1 MEQTP
6 DAPLAPQTRVVHLGR
21 PARVAGGPLNPPVE
35 LSTTLHAATDEVG
48 DAPPDVVNYARSG
61 VATWQALEE
70 ALGDLEGGTALLLA
84 SGIAAVG
91 AAVQVVLDE
100 RADRDRRPV
109 VVAPT
114 HGYSGT
120 LGLLEHLRSTRRIE
134 LVRVDPADTDA
145 VLAAVAGADLL
156 WVESPVNPTMEITD
170 LAVVCEASRRA
181 GARSV
186 VDSTYATPL
195 LQNPLAL
202 GADVVVHSLTKAIA
216 GHSDVL
222 MGATVTADDGL
233 ARALH
238 EHRAAARAVPG
249 PFEAWL
255 ALRGLRTLDVR
266 LQRAQNSAQVLAERL
281 LEHPAVGRVRYPGL
295 ATDPGHE
302 VALRQMR
309 GPGTLLA
316 VDLAGTRQAETLAAS
331 TRVWTH
337 ATSLGGVESLLERR
351 RRHPGEMRTVPD
363 GLVRL
368 SVGIEHVE
376 DLWADLA
383 QALDAVDRLDGGTID
398 VGGVG

>member
-1 MEQTP
+1 MEPTP

-61 VATWQALEE
+61 VPTWQALEE

-120 LGLLEHLRSTRRIE
+120 LGLLEHLRATRRIE

-170 LAVVCEASRRA
+170 LAAVCEASRRA

-238 EHRAAARAVPG
+238 EHRTRSGAVPG

-266 LQRAQNSAQVLAERL
+266 LQRAQDSAQVLAERL
-281 LEHPAVGRVRYPGL
+281 GEHPAVGRVRYPGL
-295 ATDPGHE
+295 ATDPGHAI
-302 VALRQMR
+302 ALRQMR

-351 RRHPGEMRTVPD
+351 RRHCGEMRTVPD

-383 QALDAVDRLDGGTID
+383 QALDAVDRLG
-398 VGGVG
+398 

>member
-1 MEQTP
+1 MQPTP
-6 DAPLAPQTRVVHLGR
+6 DAPLAPQTRLVHLGR
-21 PARVAGGPLNPPVE
+21 PERTVGGPLNPPVE
-35 LSTTLHAATDEVG
+35 LSTTLHAGTDEAG
-48 DAPPDVVNYARSG
+48 DAPADVVNYARSG
-61 VATWQALEE
+61 VPTWRALED
-70 ALGDLEGGTALLLA
+70 ALGDLEGGTALVLS

-100 RADRDRRPV
+100 RSGAGRLPV
-109 VVAPT
+109 VVAPA

-120 LGLLEHLRSTRRIE
+120 LGLLEHLRRTGRVD

-145 VLAAVAGADLL
+145 TLAAVAGADLL

-170 LAVVCEASRRA
+170 LVAVCEAARRA

-202 GADVVVHSLTKAIA
+202 GADVVVHSLTKSIA

-222 MGATVTADDGL
+222 MGATVTADESL
-233 ARALH
+233 AAALH
-238 EHRAAARAVPG
+238 DHRTRSGAVPG

-266 LQRAQNSAQVLAERL
+266 LQRAQESAQVLAERL
-281 LEHPAVGRVRYPGL
+281 LEHPAVLRVRYPGL
-295 ATDPGHE
+295 ASDPGHE
-302 VALRQMR
+302 VAERQMR

-316 VDLAGTRQAETLAAS
+316 VDLAGTREAEALAAAV
-331 TRVWTH
+331 RVWTH

-351 RRHPGEMRTVPD
+351 RRHSGEVRTVPD
-363 GLVRL
+363 GLVRM

-376 DLWADLA
+376 DLWADLR
-383 QALDAVDRLDGGTID
+383 QALDQV
-398 VGGVG
+398 

>member
-1 MEQTP
+1 VEQTP
-6 DAPLAPQTRVVHLGR
+6 GAPLAPQTRLVHLGR
-21 PARVAGGPLNPPVE
+21 PARSAGGPLNPPVE
-35 LSTTLHAATDEVG
+35 LSTTLHAATDEHG
-48 DAPPDVVNYARSG
+48 DAPADVVSYARSD
-61 VATWQALEE
+61 VPTWQALEDV
-70 ALGDLEGGTALLLA
+70 LGDLEGGTARVFG

-100 RADRDRRPV
+100 RAGSVTPPV
-109 VVAPT
+109 VVAPV

-120 LGLLEHLRSTRRIE
+120 LGLLEHLRATGRVQ
-134 LVRVDPADTDA
+134 LVRVDPADTGA

-156 WVESPVNPTMEITD
+156 WAESPVNPTMEITD
-170 LAVVCEASRRA
+170 LAAVCAAARRA

-202 GADVVVHSLTKAIA
+202 GADVVVHSLTKSIA

-222 MGATVTADDGL
+222 MGATVTADEQL
-233 ARALH
+233 AVALH
-238 EHRAAARAVPG
+238 EHRTRTGAVPG

-266 LQRAQNSAQVLAERL
+266 LQRAQENAQVLAERL
-281 LEHPAVGRVRYPGL
+281 GDHPAVRRVRYPGL
-295 ATDPGHE
+295 PTDPGYE
-302 VALRQMR
+302 VARQQMR

-316 VDLAGTRQAETLAAS
+316 VDLAGAREAETVAAA
-331 TRVWTH
+331 TTVWTH

-351 RRHPGEMRTVPD
+351 RRHSGEASTVPA

-383 QALDAVDRLDGGTID
+383 QALDRALDRAAGAG
-398 VGGVG
+398 

>member
-1 MEQTP
+1 MQPTP
-6 DAPLAPQTRVVHLGR
+6 DSPLAPQTRLVHLGR
-21 PARVAGGPLNPPVE
+21 PARVPGGPLNPPVE
-35 LSTTLHAATDEVG
+35 LSTTLHAATDESG
-48 DAPPDVVNYARSG
+48 GADAGVVNYARSG
-61 VATWQALEE
+61 VPTWQALEE
-70 ALGDLEGGTALLLA
+70 ALGDLEGGTALVLG

-100 RADRDRRPV
+100 RAGSGRTPV
-109 VVAPT
+109 VVAPA

-120 LGLLEHLRSTRRIE
+120 LGLLDHLRATGRID
-134 LVRVDPADTDA
+134 LVSVDPADTGA
-145 VLAAVAGADLL
+145 IVAAVDGADLL
-156 WVESPVNPTMEITD
+156 WVESPVNPTMEVTD
-170 LAVVCEASRRA
+170 LVEVCGAARRA

-202 GADVVVHSLTKAIA
+202 GADVVVHSLTKSVA

-222 MGATVTADDGL
+222 LGATVTADDGL
-233 ARALH
+233 AAALH
-238 EHRAAARAVPG
+238 DHRTRSGAVPG
-249 PFEAWL
+249 PFETWL

-266 LQRAQNSAQVLAERL
+266 LQRAQENAQVLAERL
-281 LEHPAVGRVRYPGL
+281 LEHPAVLRVRYPGL
-295 ATDPGHE
+295 PSDPGHE
-302 VALRQMR
+302 VAGRQMR

-316 VDLAGTRQAETLAAS
+316 VDLAGAREAEALAAAV
-331 TRVWTH
+331 RVWTH

-351 RRHPGEMRTVPD
+351 RRHSGERGTVPE

-383 QALDAVDRLDGGTID
+383 QALDATAR
-398 VGGVG
+398 

>member
-1 MEQTP
+1 MEPTP
-6 DAPLAPQTRVVHLGR
+6 DAPLAPQTRLVHLGR
-21 PARVAGGPLNPPVE
+21 PERTVGGPLNPPVE
-35 LSTTLHAATDEVG
+35 LSTTLHAGTDDVG
-48 DAPPDVVNYARSG
+48 RAPSDVVNYARSG
-61 VATWQALEE
+61 VPTWQALED
-70 ALGDLEGGTALLLA
+70 ALGDLEGGTALVLA

-100 RADRDRRPV
+100 RSGGSQGRRPV
-109 VVAPT
+109 VVAPA

-120 LGLLEHLRSTRRIE
+120 LGLLEHLRRTGRVD
-134 LVRVDPADTDA
+134 LVRVDPADADA
-145 VLAAVAGADLL
+145 ILAAVTGADLL

-170 LAVVCEASRRA
+170 LSAVCDAARRA

-202 GADVVVHSLTKAIA
+202 GADVVVHSLTKSIA

-222 MGATVTADDGL
+222 MGATVTADPTL
-233 ARALH
+233 AQALH
-238 EHRAAARAVPG
+238 EHRTRSGAVPG

-266 LQRAQNSAQVLAERL
+266 LQRAQENAQELAGRL
-281 LEHPAVGRVRYPGL
+281 GGHPAVRRVRYPGL
-295 ATDPGHE
+295 PTDPGYE

-316 VDLAGTRQAETLAAS
+316 LDLAGPREAEALAAA

-351 RRHPGEMRTVPD
+351 RRHPGEVATVPE

-368 SVGIEHVE
+368 SVGIEHVD

-383 QALDAVDRLDGGTID
+383 QALDQV
-398 VGGVG
+398 

>member
-6 DAPLAPQTRVVHLGR
+6 GAPLAPQTRLVHLGR
-21 PARVAGGPLNPPVE
+21 PDRVPGGPLNPPVE

-48 DAPPDVVNYARSG
+48 SAPGDVVNYARTG
-61 VATWQALEE
+61 VPTWQALED
-70 ALGDLEGGTALLLA
+70 ALGDLEGGTALVLA
-84 SGIAAVG
+84 SGLAAVG

-100 RADRDRRPV
+100 RAGAGRSPV
-109 VVAPT
+109 VVAPS

-120 LGLLEHLRSTRRIE
+120 LGLLEHLRATGRIE

-145 VLAAVAGADLL
+145 ILAAVAGADLL

-170 LAVVCEASRRA
+170 LAAVCEAARRA

-202 GADVVVHSLTKAIA
+202 GADVVVHSLTKSIA

-222 MGATVTADDGL
+222 MGATVTTDDGL
-233 ARALH
+233 ARVLH
-238 EHRAAARAVPG
+238 EHRTRSGAVPG

-266 LQRAQNSAQVLAERL
+266 LQRAQENAQVLAERL
-281 LEHPAVGRVRYPGL
+281 VDHPAVRRVRYPGL
-295 ATDPGHE
+295 PTDPGHE
-302 VALRQMR
+302 VAMRQMR

-316 VDLAGTRQAETLAAS
+316 IDLDGTREAETVAAA

-351 RRHPGEMRTVPD
+351 RRHSGEVRTVPD

-383 QALDAVDRLDGGTID
+383 QALDRSLDPTTGA
-398 VGGVG
+398 